1 MRRGAPFAVAI
12 VLLALLP
19 AVAAAQRPEIVA
31 RAAVDRTDVGL
42 GERIRITITAQHP
55 DSVLIDVLPP
65 EDSSTLR
72 VVEKPPPTTTPG
84 KRGGP
89 SVTQFAFVVAAF
101 SLGPQQ
107 LPPMRLTWIDDN
119 GVSGEQAV
127 EAPAFTVASTVAPGD
142 TELRPLKPQLS
153 IEGAPVAWQLPAAI
167 GGALLVLAIGV
178 GGGLLARHR
187 RPTAIRVAAPEPA
200 LTMEDAARKRL
211 ETMAAAHPLAAG
223 DYDAYYG
230 TISGVV
236 RGYLEERFAFRA
248 TALTTPELERR
259 MTGQGVERWQ
269 ARLVGGLLDRCDAAV
284 YAGRRPDPASADH
297 DLTVAFEII
306 ELSRPQAE
314 PASAEALP

>member
-1 MRRGAPFAVAI
+1 MKHRAAIILATLAVA
-12 VLLALLP
+12 ALLP
-19 AVAAAQRPEIVA
+19 SMAAAQGPAIVAAAVL
-31 RAAVDRTDVGL
+31 DRTDATL
-42 GERIRITITAQHP
+42 GERVRITITAQHP

-65 EDSSTLR
+65 EDSSGLR

-84 KRGGP
+84 TRGGP
-89 SVTQFAFVVAAF
+89 SVTQFEFVVAAF
-101 SLGPQQ
+101 SLGPRQ
-107 LPPMRLTWIDDN
+107 LSPLRLAWIDDN
-119 GVSGEQAV
+119 GVSGEQPV
-127 EAPAFTVASTVAPGD
+127 DVPSFTVVSTVDPNDGD
-142 TELRPLKPQLS
+142 LRPLKPQLS
-153 IEGAPVAWQLPAAI
+153 IEGAPVAWQWPAAI
-167 GGALLVLAIGV
+167 AAAVLVLLVAAV
-178 GGGLLARHR
+178 LLLLRRR
-187 RPTAIRVAAPEPA
+187 RPAPASVPRSEPA
-200 LTMEDAARKRL
+200 RTLEDEARRRL
-211 ETMAAAHPLAAG
+211 ETMAAGHPLATG

-306 ELSRPQAE
+306 ELSRPQLE
-314 PASAEALP
+314 PEAAEAIP